1 MAAIMTEEE
10 ANALDELYTK
20 KIPPIRIGVGGL
32 LTRQRDLL
40 RSLDEVAANYLITK
54 ATSTNKT
61 VSQLIGELVREK
73 INSDIPEPAIL
84 GK

>member
-1 MAAIMTEEE
+1 M
-10 ANALDELYTK
+10 
-20 KIPPIRIGVGGL
+20 
-32 LTRQRDLL
+32 TRQRELL

-54 ATSTNKT
+54 AASSHKT

-73 INSDIPEPAIL
+73 IHADTAEPAIQ